1 MTARAIEL
9 LAPAR
14 DADTGIEAVRHGA
27 DAVYIG
33 GPGFGARAAAGNPV
47 GDIARLADY
56 AHTFGARVYV
66 TLNTI
71 LYDDELPA
79 VERLVHQ
86 LHRAGADA
94 LIVQDMGLLR
104 LDLPPIA
111 LHASTQMDNRTPE
124 KVAFLARAGFEQ
136 VVLARELSLADIRAI
151 HAATPVA
158 LEAFVHGALCVSLSG
173 RCYASQYCFHRSA
186 NRGECAQF
194 CRLAFD
200 LVDADGKT
208 IVRDKHLL
216 SLRDMNR
223 TPDIE
228 AMMDAGVSSFKIEGR
243 LKDTAYVKNITAHY
257 RRAIDDVIRR
267 RPGDYCRASFGTST
281 CSFTPNPA
289 KSFNRGFT
297 DYFLHGRTR
306 AGVASFD
313 TPKAMGEAVGR
324 VAAVGARS
332 FTVDGGARFANGDGL
347 CFVDASGR
355 LRGFRVNRA
364 EGGRLFPATMP
375 QGLASGTPLFRNADH
390 AFDQLL
396 GRPSAERRLTLD
408 IRLSET
414 EGGYRLSLDDEAGR
428 HTTLDVCAPHDDAR
442 TPQAD
447 NLRRQL
453 TRLGDT
459 PYAAGRVELD
469 LRGERFIPASQLAEW
484 RRQAVG
490 ALLRQPAR
498 QTRTRILYD
507 KAADHAD
514 ASTAYTTREL
524 DYTANVANRLARD
537 YYTSH
542 GISRTA
548 PAYELRPPHEAVL
561 MTCRHCL
568 RAELGHCARRHDAP
582 APWREPLALRLPDGR
597 RFPLSFDCRHCQM
610 LVHAPR

>member
-200 LVDADGKT
+200 LVDADDKT

-257 RRAIDDVIRR
+257 R
-267 RPGDYCRASFGTST
+267 
-281 CSFTPNPA
+281 
-289 KSFNRGFT
+289 
-297 DYFLHGRTR
+297 
-306 AGVASFD
+306 
-313 TPKAMGEAVGR
+313 
-324 VAAVGARS
+324 
-332 FTVDGGARFANGDGL
+332 
-347 CFVDASGR
+347 
-355 LRGFRVNRA
+355 
-364 EGGRLFPATMP
+364 
-375 QGLASGTPLFRNADH
+375 
-390 AFDQLL
+390 
-396 GRPSAERRLTLD
+396 
-408 IRLSET
+408 
-414 EGGYRLSLDDEAGR
+414 LSLI
-428 HTTLDVCAPHDDAR
+428 H
-442 TPQAD
+442 
-447 NLRRQL
+447 
-453 TRLGDT
+453 
-459 PYAAGRVELD
+459 
-469 LRGERFIPASQLAEW
+469 I
-484 RRQAVG
+484 
-490 ALLRQPAR
+490 
-498 QTRTRILYD
+498 
-507 KAADHAD
+507 
-514 ASTAYTTREL
+514 
-524 DYTANVANRLARD
+524 
-537 YYTSH
+537 
-542 GISRTA
+542 
-548 PAYELRPPHEAVL
+548 
-561 MTCRHCL
+561 
-568 RAELGHCARRHDAP
+568 
-582 APWREPLALRLPDGR
+582 
-597 RFPLSFDCRHCQM
+597 
-610 LVHAPR
+610 